1 LPLQLSNIVRTNA
14 AGAFFYFYP
23 RVKALTQKQDLLFQI
38 AITCIPGVGDVI
50 AKNLIS
56 YCGSPEQVFL
66 QKKSKLLRIPGI
78 GEKLANSILS
88 FNNFSKAETEIE
100 FIEKHQI
107 QPLFYLDKAYPY
119 RLKNY
124 LESPVMLYY
133 LGNADLNASKIVGI
147 VGTRKAS
154 DYGKAFV
161 DELCAGLADTGCI
174 ILSGLAYGIDI
185 QAHRAAIKNK
195 LPTVG
200 VMAHGLDRIYPGQH
214 KATAKK
220 MLEYGG
226 LLTEFTSGSNPDRE
240 NFPKRNRIVAGLC
253 DVLVVAETAT
263 SGGAMITA
271 EIANYYNK
279 EVMALT
285 GRVNEIY
292 SQGCNLLIKKNKAA
306 IITGVNDLIEL
317 MNWDL
322 PISKPQ
328 QQQLHLG
335 LNEEEQ
341 KIINYIRQKQKT
353 GIDDISFELEM
364 DPGMLS
370 FILLDMEFRGI
381 LRQLPGKFFEL
392 V

>member
-1 LPLQLSNIVRTNA
+1 
-14 AGAFFYFYP
+14 
-23 RVKALTQKQDLLFQI
+23 
-38 AITCIPGVGDVI
+38 
-50 AKNLIS
+50 
-56 YCGSPEQVFL
+56 
-66 QKKSKLLRIPGI
+66 
-78 GEKLANSILS
+78 
-88 FNNFSKAETEIE
+88 
-100 FIEKHQI
+100 
-107 QPLFYLDKAYPY
+107 
-119 RLKNY
+119 
-124 LESPVMLYY
+124 
-133 LGNADLNASKIVGI
+133 
-147 VGTRKAS
+147 
-154 DYGKAFV
+154 
-161 DELCAGLADTGCI
+161 
-174 ILSGLAYGIDI
+174 
-185 QAHRAAIKNK
+185 
-195 LPTVG
+195 
-200 VMAHGLDRIYPGQH
+200 
-214 KATAKK
+214 
-220 MLEYGG
+220 
-226 LLTEFTSGSNPDRE
+226 
-240 NFPKRNRIVAGLC
+240 
-253 DVLVVAETAT
+253 
-263 SGGAMITA
+263 
-271 EIANYYNK
+271 NK

-292 SQGCNLLIKKNKAA
+292 SQGCHLLIKKNKAA